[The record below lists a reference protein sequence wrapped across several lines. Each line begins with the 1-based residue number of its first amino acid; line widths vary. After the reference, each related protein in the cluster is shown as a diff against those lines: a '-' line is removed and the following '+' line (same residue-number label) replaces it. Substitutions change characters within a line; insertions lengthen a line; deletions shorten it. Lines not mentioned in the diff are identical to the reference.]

1 MNKTERMVYMQK
13 RFPQLEETMSD
24 AVIPISKRE
33 IRETVEDLDA
43 FREYQ
48 RDQVSG
54 SEALTSDEK

>member
-1 MNKTERMVYMQK
+1 MNKAERMTYMQK

-33 IRETVEDLDA
+33 IRETVEELDA
-43 FREYQ
+43 FREHQ

-54 SEALTSDEK
+54 SVALTSDER